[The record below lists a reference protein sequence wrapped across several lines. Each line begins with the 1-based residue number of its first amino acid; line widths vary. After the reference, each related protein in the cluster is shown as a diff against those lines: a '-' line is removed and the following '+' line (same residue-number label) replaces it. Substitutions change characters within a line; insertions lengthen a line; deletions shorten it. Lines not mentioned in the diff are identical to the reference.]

1 MKTTSSHGHLFMI
14 QLFSRLALTLLAMAV
29 SGTLWSQALYLNGHK
44 AMRDCRGNMWLCS
57 VPRDVFGSDW
67 TASVE
72 FDSTWTDVT
81 INGLPVLN
89 GTPVT
94 LENIQGGKSYPITA
108 HVADSTMS
116 GNLTFTWLPVME
128 LEGTFGNEYTEA
140 LVGINMPD
148 SCGADGLRAKV
159 KWRGNVTNHD
169 KKHKRN
175 YHIKFLDEDGN
186 KTDRRLF
193 GLRKDNHWKLDAGQ
207 PDRLRVR
214 NRVCADLWLDMSRP
228 VWYQPEEPTA
238 INGSRGQLVEVML
251 NGQYQGIYNVME
263 PVDRKQLK
271 LVKHDTINNTFH
283 GQLWYNRVWCRT
295 GTMSKPIAWSNDSR
309 TWDGFEVEYPDFD
322 EVSPTDWS
330 TLADAIFFTNRTE
343 LADQW
348 PQLADSLD
356 DYFDMPMMEDYFIFI
371 VTVQALDNE
380 SKNVYYGV
388 HDKTIDTRLTMTP
401 WDLDVSLG
409 AQSFS
414 FLTPEIVSPERPLD
428 WISHLPMVVMFNLSP
443 RHRNEVLNRYWQ
455 LRQTWLH
462 TDSLVARVERA
473 INELEQCGAAG
484 REELRWSGDSDIG
497 GAVLDLSAEMEYVTD
512 WIRRR
517 MAYLDQY
524 LFVMPTSSLGD
535 VNADGEITVA
545 DINAMIDVVLD
556 GTEDNGLASRC
567 DINADNEIN
576 IADINALIELIMQKN

>member
-1 MKTTSSHGHLFMI
+1 MKRTSAFGHLFMNH
-14 QLFSRLALTLLAMAV
+14 RLLRLELILLATAV
-29 SGTLWSQALYLNGHK
+29 TSVMWAQGLYLNGHK
-44 AMRDCRGNMWLCS
+44 ATRDSRDNMWLCS

-67 TASVE
+67 SPFVE

-81 INGLPVLN
+81 VNGLPVTN
-89 GTPVT
+89 GSQIT
-94 LENIQGGKSYPITA
+94 LEGICGGKSFPVTA
-108 HVADSTMS
+108 NVADSTMS

-148 SCGADGLRAKV
+148 SGDMSNMRAKV

-186 KTDRRLF
+186 KKDRRLF

-228 VWYQPEEPTA
+228 IWYQAEEPTA
-238 INGSRGQLVEVML
+238 INGSRGQLVEVVL

-271 LVKHDTINNTFH
+271 LVKHDTINNVFH
-283 GQLWYNRVWCRT
+283 GQLWYSRVWCRT

-309 TWDGFEVEYPDFD
+309 TWDGIEVDYPDFD
-322 EVSPTDWS
+322 EVCPTDWS

-348 PQLADSLD
+348 LQSADSLD
-356 DYFDMPMMEDYFIFI
+356 EYFDMPVMEDYFIFI
-371 VTVQALDNE
+371 VAVQALDNE

-388 HDKTIDTRLTMTP
+388 HDKTLDSRLTMTP

-443 RHRNEVLNRYWQ
+443 RHHNEVMNRYWQ
-455 LRQTWLH
+455 LRETWLH
-462 TDSLVARVERA
+462 TDSLVARFERV
-473 INELEQCGAAG
+473 IDELEQCGASA
-484 REELRWSGDSDIG
+484 REESRWSGDSDIG
-497 GAVLDLSAEMEYVTD
+497 GAVLDLSAEMEYVSE

-517 MAYLDQY
+517 MAYLDQHVFARLQLY
-524 LFVMPTSSLGD
+524 AGD
-535 VNADGEITVA
+535 LNADGEITIA
-545 DINAMIDVVLD
+545 DINILIDVVLG
-556 GTEDNGLASRC
+556 GTGDKDLACRC
-567 DINADNEIN
+567 DINVDNEIN
-576 IADINALIELIMQKN
+576 IADINALIEQVLQKK